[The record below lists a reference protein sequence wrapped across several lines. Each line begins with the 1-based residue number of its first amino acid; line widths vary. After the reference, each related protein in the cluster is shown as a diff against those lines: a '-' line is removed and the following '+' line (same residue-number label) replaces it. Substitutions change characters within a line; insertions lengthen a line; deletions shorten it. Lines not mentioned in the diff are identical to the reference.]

1 MVGSHFL
8 RGWTGITL
16 SVCLYISVCLFILIC
31 KVLTSVEVTET
42 ITYKQHTL
50 YSIQY
55 LSTFFY
61 LLPWHACDTIFHP
74 LPNLTLYCYLIT
86 SVSPIFVLCVS
97 GYIQLYIL
105 HLCRYTC
112 FHTVCQKVIY
122 TVLSFVDISL
132 FCFLFVLFVFY
143 RQSIL

>member
-1 MVGSHFL
+1 MNRNHPVCLSLH
-8 RGWTGITL
+8 ICL
-16 SVCLYISVCLFILIC
+16 SVYPNLQSLDIC
-31 KVLTSVEVTET
+31 RSYRNHNLQTT
-42 ITYKQHTL
+42 HTVQ
-50 YSIQY
+50 YSIFIHFF
-55 LSTFFY
+55 LSSPMTCM
-61 LLPWHACDTIFHP
+61 WHNLSSS